1 MPRLVKIKHQ
11 HHPLGLRKKKENSKI
26 KYNQLLEE
34 NNQKT
39 SHLQLADSKQHLQIC
54 QGKPIPPRKWIKCIL
69 RPENVPPQQQKLR
82 YILCNIYSKAIRFY
96 Y

>member
-34 NNQKT
+34 NIQKT
-39 SHLQLADSKQHLQIC
+39 IATSS
-54 QGKPIPPRKWIKCIL
+54 
-69 RPENVPPQQQKLR
+69 
-82 YILCNIYSKAIRFY
+82 
-96 Y
+96 